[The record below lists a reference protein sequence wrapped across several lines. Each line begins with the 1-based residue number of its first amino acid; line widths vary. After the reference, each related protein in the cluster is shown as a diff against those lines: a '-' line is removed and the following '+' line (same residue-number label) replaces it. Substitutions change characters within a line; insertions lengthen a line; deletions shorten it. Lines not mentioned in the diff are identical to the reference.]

1 MARQIFVNL
10 PVRHLTRSIEFFTKL
25 GFTFDPKFTD
35 DNATCMIVGENIFV
49 MLLVDKFFQTFTSK
63 DICDASKSTEVLVCL
78 SLASRKNV
86 DEMVGKV
93 VAAGGVAAKESKDY
107 GFMYQHSFE
116 DLDGHL
122 WELIYMEP
130 NAATND

>member
-10 PVRHLTRSIEFFTKL
+10 PVKHLARSIEFFTKL

-35 DNATCMIVGENIFV
+35 DNATCMIVSENIFV
-49 MLLVDKFFQTFTSK
+49 MLLVEGFFQTFTSK
-63 DICDASKSTEVLVCL
+63 DICDTSKSSEVLVCL
-78 SLASRKNV
+78 SLESRENV
-86 DEMVGKV
+86 NAIVGKA

-107 GFMYQHSFE
+107 GFMYQHGFQ
-116 DLDGHL
+116 DLDGHG

>member
-1 MARQIFVNL
+1 
-10 PVRHLTRSIEFFTKL
+10 
-25 GFTFDPKFTD
+25 
-35 DNATCMIVGENIFV
+35 MIVGENIFV
-49 MLLVDKFFQTFTSK
+49 ILLVDKFFQTFTSE

-78 SLASRKNV
+78 SLESRETMDAMV
-86 DEMVGKV
+86 DKRLRPV
-93 VAAGGVAAKESKDY
+93 ESPRRNRKDY
-107 GFMYQHSFE
+107 GFMYQHGFE

>member
-10 PVRHLTRSIEFFTKL
+10 PVKQLARSIEFFTKL

-78 SLASRKNV
+78 SLESRETV
-86 DEMVGKV
+86 DTMVGKA
-93 VAAGGVAAKESKDY
+93 VAAGAVAAKESKDY
-107 GFMYQHSFE
+107 GFMYQHGFE

-122 WELIYMEP
+122 WELIYMKP

>member
-10 PVRHLTRSIEFFTKL
+10 PVKHLAKSIEFFTKL

-35 DNATCMIVGENIFV
+35 DNASCMIVGENIFV
-49 MLLVDKFFQTFTSK
+49 MLLVEEFFQTFTSK
-63 DICDASKSTEVLVCL
+63 DICDTSKSSEVLVCL
-78 SLASRKNV
+78 SLESRENV
-86 DEMVGKV
+86 NAIVGKA

-107 GFMYQHSFE
+107 GFMYQHGFQ
-116 DLDGHL
+116 DLDGYV